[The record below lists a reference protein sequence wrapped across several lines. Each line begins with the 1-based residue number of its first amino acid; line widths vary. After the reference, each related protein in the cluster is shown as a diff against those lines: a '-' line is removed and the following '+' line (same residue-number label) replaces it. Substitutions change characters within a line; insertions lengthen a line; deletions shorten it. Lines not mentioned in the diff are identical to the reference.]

1 MAAAGPAEKG
11 DDLMKKALM
20 VVMMAAAA
28 SVSAEPFA
36 VVQHGKA
43 AVTLYR
49 EACELKDVSNLKN
62 RATWEE
68 DGKRF
73 EGCFGVFFD
82 AAIGFY
88 FDDKQVAVI
97 PVAAF
102 VPVRGM

>member
-1 MAAAGPAEKG
+1 MRN
-11 DDLMKKALM
+11 ALV

-28 SVSAEPFA
+28 SAAAEPFA
-36 VVQHGKA
+36 VVRNGNA
-43 AVTLYR
+43 SVTLHR
-49 EACELKDVSNLKN
+49 EACGLKDVANLKH

-68 DGKRF
+68 DGKRY
-73 EGCFGVFFD
+73 EGCFGIFFN

-102 VPVRGM
+102 VPLRGM

>member
-1 MAAAGPAEKG
+1 M
-11 DDLMKKALM
+11 MKALM

-28 SVSAEPFA
+28 SASAEPFA
-36 VVQHGKA
+36 VLQNGKA

-49 EACELKDVSNLKN
+49 EACGLKDVSNLKH

-68 DGKRF
+68 NGKRY
-73 EGCFGVFFD
+73 EGCFGVFFES
-82 AAIGFY
+82 AIGFY

-97 PVAAF
+97 PIAAF